1 MTEHSEWLG
10 TVKAVF
16 DKHLS
21 KGGFQVLFP
30 EYRPDL
36 SRALANYLEL
46 EFYDYRKEKMLTEGW
61 RAGEISLDTMT
72 SALLEKSTHTGLVV
86 HNIEALLATKSEQE
100 RRKWFADFFTI
111 DWPNP
116 IVLPVCI
123 YQADTPRKQS
133 RVCDIRFTEFP
144 KESFLMRLAG

>member
-1 MTEHSEWLG
+1 MTEHSEWLN

-16 DKHLS
+16 DEHLE

-36 SRALANYLEL
+36 SRALANSLDL
-46 EFYDYRKEKMLTEGW
+46 EFYDYRKEKMLAEGW
-61 RAGEISLDTMT
+61 RAGEISLDNMT
-72 SALLEKSTHTGLVV
+72 SAILEKSENTGLVV

-100 RRKWFADFFTI
+100 RRKWFAGFFSI

-116 IVLPVCI
+116 VILPVCI
-123 YQADTPRKQS
+123 YQEDTPRNHS
-133 RVCDIRFTEFP
+133 RVCDISLTEFP